1 MAFDSF
7 RDPANPLYRAGE
19 FKRSARL
26 AADLLPK

>member
-7 RDPANPLYRAGE
+7 RDLVNPLYRAGE
-19 FKRSARL
+19 FKRIGRL